1 MLILKIFLTV
11 LILLMI
17 AKTANVKYVDKF
29 KIEYSFVILGAII
42 LMYNKSD
49 VVEYSSVN
57 NATIQKLQTLFD
69 VINKLLLNDGDLSD
83 IDIVVTGNVE
93 IDGSLSLNSSN
104 SKVIPRTG
112 TSELE
117 VNLNNFDWSSASVGN
132 GMRINDL
139 NLKLRNAETK
149 QTLYAKD
156 LIQFGSDN
164 TLYTNTLRTY
174 RIFPRPLREY
184 QNPYPQKKYANLVFE
199 DVHFKKTVSINTG
212 TSPSFTNRVNRDN
225 SWFYSD
231 DWESKE
237 QVCNG
242 DIWVGNNGFIKVQ
255 KYDHNTGSG
264 HLDTLNTGRKELMNQ
279 SKDAGQ
285 TEIDKCREGTHK
297 DDKIPIGAENYS
309 QYAAHYNNGSGEP
322 WSNRDELCYAT
333 ADCYT
338 GSCRNSV
345 CTT

>member
-93 IDGSLSLNSSN
+93 IDGSLILNSSN

-117 VNLNNFDWSSASVGN
+117 VNLNNFDWSSAVVGN
-132 GMRINDL
+132 GMRIKDL
-139 NLKLRNAETK
+139 NLKRRNAENK

-184 QNPYPQKKYANLVFE
+184 QNPNPQKKYANLVFE
-199 DVHFKKTVSINTG
+199 DVKFEKTVSINTS
-212 TSPSFTNRVNRDN
+212 TSPSFTNRVNGT

-242 DIWVGNNGFIKVQ
+242 DIWVGDNGFIKVQ
-255 KYDHNTGSG
+255 KYDHNSGSG
-264 HLDTLNTGRKELMNQ
+264 HSDTLNTGREELMNQ

-285 TEIDKCREGTHK
+285 TTIDKCREGTQS

-309 QYAAHYNNGSGEP
+309 WYAAHYNNGSGEP
-322 WSNRDELCYAT
+322 WSNRDELCYEP

-338 GSCRNSV
+338 GSCINSV
-345 CTT
+345 CT